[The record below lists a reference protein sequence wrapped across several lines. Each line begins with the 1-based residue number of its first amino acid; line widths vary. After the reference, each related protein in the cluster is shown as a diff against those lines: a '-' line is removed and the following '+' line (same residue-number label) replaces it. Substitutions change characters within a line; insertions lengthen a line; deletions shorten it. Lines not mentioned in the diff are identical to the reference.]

1 MRLTSVMLLAPALGA
16 DYMDCG
22 STALCGVVVL
32 ESGYG
37 EGAYSAD
44 TPGVHGL
51 WPETDSYGSS
61 ACVAPSGSSAN
72 PTTVYPCYDDTDDP
86 DGDLG
91 FEQHE
96 WGKHGVCAGVADAD
110 DYFTQVCAIAAG
122 PLTAMRA
129 ARDSGADLDAMA
141 DAVEGAGYS
150 VYYVDAS
157 SDSQLYLSAC
167 ATANGTWHL
176 AAPEAF
182 ESVCGAWT
190 APGGDDDADAP
201 AGGDDGGG
209 AAATCEPSELGP
221 ECTFD
226 ETAGTAADPCLVYS
240 NCVRC
245 AKATHNGGTH
255 YCTDVAV

>member
-1 MRLTSVMLLAPALGA
+1 MLRLLALLSASALGA

-37 EGAYSAD
+37 EGAYAAAA
-44 TPGVHGL
+44 PGVHGL
-51 WPETDSYGSS
+51 WPETDAYGSS
-61 ACVAPSGSSAN
+61 ACVAPSGSAAT

-86 DGDLG
+86 DADLG

-110 DYFTQVCAIAAG
+110 DYFTQLCAIAAG
-122 PLTAMRA
+122 PLAAMRA
-129 ARDSGADLDAMA
+129 AREAGADLDAMA

-150 VYYVDAS
+150 VFYVDDS

-167 ATANGTWHL
+167 ATSNGTWRL
-176 AAPEAF
+176 AAPSAF
-182 ESVCGAWT
+182 ESVCGAWS
-190 APGGDDDADAP
+190 AAGGDDAP
-201 AGGDDGGG
+201 AGDDGG
-209 AAATCEPSELGP
+209 AATCEPSELGP
-221 ECTFD
+221 ECAYD
-226 ETAGTAADPCLVYS
+226 EETAGTADDPCLAYS

-245 AKATHNGGTH
+245 AKTTHGGAH
-255 YCTDVAV
+255 YCTDVAA